1 MSSCPL
7 RLLSCPSW
15 ISSCPLRLPF
25 WHLSW
30 SSWFPP
36 LWYRLPSAL
45 SLNCPLHCRLP
56 CRFFLLVSRRPRWR
70 SLLSFSSWISSCPL
84 RLLSCPSWISRPF
97 RLPFWHL
104 SWSSR
109 FPYPGYRLPSAL
121 SLNRPRH
128 CLPSRFFLVSRR
140 PRRRSLLSFSS
151 WISSCPLRLLS
162 CPSWISSCPLRQC

>member
-56 CRFFLLVSRRPRWR
+56 CRFFLLVSRRLRWR

-104 SWSSR
+104 LVFPVSLSGVSPSFCFFESS
-109 FPYPGYRLPSAL
+109 PAL
-121 SLNRPRH
+121 SAF
-128 CLPSRFFLVSRR
+128 SVFF
-140 PRRRSLLSFSS
+140 
-151 WISSCPLRLLS
+151 
-162 CPSWISSCPLRQC
+162 